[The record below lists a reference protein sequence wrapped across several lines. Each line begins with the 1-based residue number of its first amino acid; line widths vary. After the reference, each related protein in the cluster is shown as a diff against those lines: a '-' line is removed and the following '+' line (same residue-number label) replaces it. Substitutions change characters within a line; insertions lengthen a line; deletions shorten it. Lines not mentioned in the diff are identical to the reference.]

1 MHTIATLEPSAAA
14 AGLAR
19 EEPLYEVINGQRVE
33 LPPMSIYAAWIASRL
48 QSRIGPFAEAH
59 GLGTVVTE
67 GLFILD
73 PAKDLRRRPDVAFV
87 SAANWPLDRPL
98 PESGDWETIPD
109 LAVEVVSP
117 NDVFQD
123 VLAKMREYFRLGV
136 KQVWIVLPVDQEIY
150 VYNSPKDLRILTAT
164 DELDGGTLL
173 PGLRLPVGSLFQRQP
188 QSASDGSP
196 TAR

>member
-1 MHTIATLEPSAAA
+1 MHTIATLDPSAAA
-14 AGLAR
+14 VGPAKD
-19 EEPLYEVINGQRVE
+19 EPLYEVVNGQKVA

-48 QSRIGPFAEAH
+48 QSRIGPFAETH

-73 PAKDLRRRPDVAFV
+73 PVKDLRRRPDVAFV

-98 PESGDWETIPD
+98 PETGDWEMVPD

-117 NDVFQD
+117 NDAFQD
-123 VLAKMREYFRLGV
+123 VLAKMREYFRQGV
-136 KQVWIVLPVDQEIY
+136 KQVWIVLPVDREIY
-150 VYNSPKDLRILTAT
+150 VYDSPRNLRILTAA
-164 DELDGGTLL
+164 DELDGGALI

-188 QSASDGSP
+188 QTASAQPS
-196 TAR
+196 A